1 MTLVTAMVGMQ
12 AVVEGELRR
21 AVRDNECVYMVRVPA
36 PETLPPLG
44 AAAVVKAAPPPR
56 DALAGGSLRTSTR
69 PTCSDELGQRV

>member
-1 MTLVTAMVGMQ
+1 MQ

-44 AAAVVKAAPPPR
+44 AAAVVKAVPPPR
-56 DALAGGSLRTSTR
+56 DALAGGSLSIHLYVL
-69 PTCSDELGQRV
+69 CFKSNDETL